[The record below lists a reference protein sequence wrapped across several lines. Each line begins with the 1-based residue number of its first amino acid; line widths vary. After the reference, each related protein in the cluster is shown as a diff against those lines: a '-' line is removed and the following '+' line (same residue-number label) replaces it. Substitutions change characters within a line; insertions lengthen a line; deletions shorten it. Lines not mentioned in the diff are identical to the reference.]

1 MSLISLDPDQAR
13 ATASSFDNGR
23 GSMESALNNM
33 INSVNQVTATWQGQN
48 RQQFEAQW
56 SQASQN
62 LRNLMEELQRLSNGL
77 RREAE
82 EFEISRL
89 SLRKANNS
97 A

>member
-13 ATASSFDNGR
+13 TTASSFDNGR
-23 GSMESALNNM
+23 GSMESALNSM
-33 INSVNQVTATWQGQN
+33 INSVNQVTATWQGSN

-56 SQASQN
+56 LQASQN

-82 EFEISRL
+82 EFERVDQSFV
-89 SLRKANNS
+89 A